1 MISYIGGVC
10 LEGGS
15 STTATYIHRLFLCLM
30 CYPDVQHKAQAELDR
45 VVGIERMPHIQDL
58 EHLPS
63 VQCII
68 KEVSERGFLLA

>member
-1 MISYIGGVC
+1 
-10 LEGGS
+10 
-15 STTATYIHRLFLCLM
+15 M

-58 EHLPS
+58 EHLPY